1 MTDVNAIDANELVGS
16 ASQVM
21 TDTTMQRATEIV
33 YDLQHLDWNN
43 LGSVAMT
50 VLQATFSFVSLGIP
64 AIILLAIEVF
74 AVKYFIFNRLN
85 LPEFLRWIAAFLITM
100 AFLLPLTAT
109 FLLPIITN
117 VFNGISTGG

>member
-1 MTDVNAIDANELVGS
+1 MTDVNAIDANKLVGS